1 MQDRQANRSRT
12 LKDVNAK
19 LPEDFSIHLR
29 DLLERMTPSKKTSY
43 LREVCFSKFVSTN
56 TAPSDVRRNRAVFKW
71 LCAEQNN
78 AATND
83 RLQLTPDGFQILPR
97 VLWTDF
103 VTKCRDVV
111 RTVIEDVPPDDSLIG
126 IFSGGASTS
135 RGRTVSHPANKYLG
149 KADVTESAKG
159 LFEDLLLSEMPGWQE
174 YRTDTD
180 LIRVVPGNIMFTV
193 PKTTDI
199 DRCACKEPD
208 LNMFMQKGLGGAIRR
223 ALKRN
228 GIDLNDQ
235 SRNRDLAREGSIT
248 GALATL
254 DLSSASDS
262 VTTGLV
268 ELLLPDVWF
277 SYLNQLRSPYT
288 DVFGELH
295 CNEMFSS
302 MGNGFTF
309 ELESLLFYAIARTT
323 AYFRGISGVVSVYG
337 DDIIVPSTLAEDLAH
352 VLGYCGFEV
361 NPSKSFWSGT
371 FRESCGG
378 HYDGGDDITPIYVK
392 SPVTDLVSLI
402 HLGNS
407 LRKWAASQASW
418 LEEEVFPLWEQIR
431 DRVPPRFWGGRDLS
445 SKEALVTPHLPRKRL
460 MPITRRVGT
469 DTGGYVLWLNATM
482 NRSSGGCVETSTR
495 SVDCGRFRVRPNAT
509 PYTWL
514 TTPLFE
520 QEWQSEK

>member
-1 MQDRQANRSRT
+1 MQDRQASRSRT
-12 LKDVNAK
+12 LKDVNVK

-43 LREVCFSKFVSTN
+43 LREVCFSKFVSTD
-56 TAPSDVRRNRAVFKW
+56 TQPADVRRNRAVFKW

-83 RLQLTPDGFQILPR
+83 RLELTPDGFQILPR
-97 VLWTDF
+97 VLWSDF
-103 VTKCRDVV
+103 VSKCRDVV
-111 RTVIEDVPPDDSLIG
+111 RTVIGDVPSEDALIG

-159 LFEDLLLSEMPGWQE
+159 LFEDLLKDMPGWLG
-174 YRTDTD
+174 YRGDAEE
-180 LIRVVPGNIMFTV
+180 LRVVPGNIMFTV

-208 LNMFMQKGLGGAIRR
+208 INMFMQKGLGGEIRR
-223 ALKRN
+223 GLKRHK
-228 GIDLNDQ
+228 IDLNDQ
-235 SRNRDLAREGSIT
+235 SINRDLARIGSIT
-248 GALATL
+248 GDLATL

-268 ELLLPDVWF
+268 ELLLPTVWY
-277 SYLNQLRSPYT
+277 SYLSMLRSPYT

-295 CNEMFSS
+295 RNEMFSS

-323 AYFRGISGVVSVYG
+323 AYFRGVSGVISVYG
-337 DDIIVPSTLAEDLAH
+337 DDIIVPSILAEDLTW

-361 NPSKSFWSGT
+361 NPSKSYWFGT

-378 HYDGGDDITPIYVK
+378 HYDGGIDITPFYVK
-392 SPVTDLVSLI
+392 KPVTDLVSLI

-407 LRKWAASQASW
+407 LRKWAGSSGW
-418 LEEEVFPLWEQIR
+418 MDEEVYPLWKTIKEL
-431 DRVPPRFWGGRDLS
+431 VPERFWGGRDLA
-445 SKEALVTPHLPRKRL
+445 SKEALVTSDLPRKKL
-460 MPITRRVGT
+460 LPITRRVETG
-469 DTGGYVLWLNATM
+469 TGGYILWLNATM
-482 NRSSGGCVETSTR
+482 NRMTDGCVETSTR
-495 SVDCGRFRVRPNAT
+495 SIDCGRYRVRPNAT
-509 PYTWL
+509 PYTSM

-520 QEWQSEK
+520 EEWQSE